1 MNKSDIIVNYYGQ
14 QHGNHNRPK
23 PMVMQVLSQ
32 SAQSTSLP
40 NIVDSTIINN
50 KTYLSIRTTAD
61 EVVLDLSKNI
71 KQFETANGNRLSSSI
86 YGVR

>member
-1 MNKSDIIVNYYGQ
+1 
-14 QHGNHNRPK
+14 
-23 PMVMQVLSQ
+23 MVMQILGQ
-32 SAQSTSLP
+32 SPTVSTPLP
-40 NIVDSTIINN
+40 NIVDSTVINN

-71 KQFETANGNRLSSSI
+71 KQFETVNGNRVSSSI